1 MGILDHMEGKLTV
14 SAGEI
19 RAKTLEAMKRDVSTP
34 ETFKTKTLEIR
45 GERNSCL
52 LTGATGLLG
61 LHMLPELCGRFG
73 TVYVLVRRKSS
84 MSAATY
90 FEQQRKLYRIPEFGN
105 VRVVEGDLEAE
116 LVGLSSNLERIQ
128 KNVSEVY
135 HVGAKVNHVLGY
147 NSMNKANV
155 GGTRELLKIAFSTTP
170 YMKFHYVS
178 TINTLGPKQYG
189 AGELGPSETL
199 PVAEEMV
206 DYQSGYAQSKWAGEQ
221 LVHRASQQG
230 LQTTVHRCGMIC
242 WSSETGAGNCLNRD
256 MRLLATVL
264 YSGAAP
270 TSNNRWN
277 LLPADH
283 ATRIITSFCSQ
294 SEGGEV
300 FHIVNPNTPVSYSD
314 LLSAD
319 RWARAGVEL
328 DTVSHQEWFSRICA
342 LNPPTDSKARVINA
356 AIREGYRNQ
365 LPGESGKHAVDS
377 RLAAFAS
384 SIPNP
389 ADSVHLAARFLQG
402 QDAASASREL

>member
-116 LVGLSSNLERIQ
+116 LVGLSSNLELIQ
-128 KNVSEVY
+128 KNVSEIY

-155 GGTRELLKIAFSTTP
+155 GGTRELLKIAFSTSPT
-170 YMKFHYVS
+170 MKFHYVS
-178 TINTLGPKQYG
+178 TANTLGPKQFG
-189 AGELGPSETL
+189 TGEIRPTEALPS
-199 PVAEEMV
+199 AEEMAG
-206 DYQSGYAQSKWAGEQ
+206 YNSGYSQSKWAGEM
-221 LVHRASQQG
+221 LVNRASQEG
-230 LQTTVHRCGMIC
+230 LETAVHRCGMVC
-242 WSSETGAGNCLNRD
+242 WSSQTGAGNYLNRD
-256 MRLLATVL
+256 MRLLGTVL
-264 YSGAAP
+264 QCKVAP
-270 TSNNRWN
+270 TSMNRWN
-277 LLPADH
+277 LLPANH
-283 ATRIITSFCSQ
+283 AAKMIVTLSAQ
-294 SEGGEV
+294 SKGGEV
-300 FHIVNPNTPVSYSD
+300 YHIVNPNEATSYSD
-314 LLSAD
+314 ILDPA
-319 RWARAGVEL
+319 RWRQAGVNIH
-328 DTVSHQEWFSRICA
+328 TVRHDEWFSHIYNLESSINGCG
-342 LNPPTDSKARVINA
+342 VINA

-365 LPGESGKHAVDS
+365 LPGESGKRVVDS
-377 RLAAFAS
+377 RLAQFAS
-384 SIPNP
+384 SIPSP
-389 ADSVHLAARFLQG
+389 ADSVHLAVKFLQG
-402 QDAASASREL
+402 TEPSASREL